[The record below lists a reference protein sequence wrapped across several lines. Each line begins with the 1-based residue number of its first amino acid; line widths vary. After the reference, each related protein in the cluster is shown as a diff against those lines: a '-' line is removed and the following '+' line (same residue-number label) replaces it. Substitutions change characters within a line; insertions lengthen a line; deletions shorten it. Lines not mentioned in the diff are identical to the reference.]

1 MDESP
6 NVMDVD
12 DVTGN
17 DEIVVV
23 ELVNLLSIH
32 GCLTA
37 PSCLIRS
44 TRLSGPAAEAPDNQR
59 KSKKRS
65 DIRIMRDENLFFS
78 FRFF

>member
-37 PSCLIRS
+37 PSCLILYDVNR
-44 TRLSGPAAEAPDNQR
+44 RVLAYYD
-59 KSKKRS
+59 
-65 DIRIMRDENLFFS
+65 
-78 FRFF
+78 